1 MDYSNVRAVC
11 FNCARKAGFVQI
23 KKAVI
28 AFEDDCDIC
37 KARRPCTDLHHDW
50 IPPEKESRGEGMK
63 TTNDVLDPF
72 ERLAREVENDAA
84 RDCVYNHED
93 LQELAERIRTTAALA
108 RSTIPNAEQFVQ
120 QAECARHG
128 VVTATVYR
136 VLTPEG
142 VCVAEFTDAV
152 RACDYGDVLRSRACR
167 TET

>member
-1 MDYSNVRAVC
+1 
-11 FNCARKAGFVQI
+11 
-23 KKAVI
+23 
-28 AFEDDCDIC
+28 
-37 KARRPCTDLHHDW
+37 
-50 IPPEKESRGEGMK
+50 MK

-72 ERLAREVENDAA
+72 ERMALEVENDAA

-93 LQELAERIRTTAALA
+93 LRELAERIRTTAALA
-108 RSTIPNAEQFVQ
+108 RSTIPNAEQFAQ

-152 RACDYGDVLRSRACR
+152 RACEYGDVLRASEAHD
-167 TET
+167 ETDKES

>member
-11 FNCARKAGFVQI
+11 FNCARKAGFVQK

-37 KARRPCTDLHHDW
+37 KARRPCTDLHNDW
-50 IPPEKESRGEGMK
+50 IPPKK
-63 TTNDVLDPF
+63 I
-72 ERLAREVENDAA
+72 ENDAA

-93 LQELAERIRTTAALA
+93 LRELAERIRTTALLG
-108 RSTIPNAEQFVQ
+108 RSTIPSAEQFAQ

-152 RACDYGDVLRSRACR
+152 RACEYGNVLRARACR

>member
-1 MDYSNVRAVC
+1 MDYSNVRAAC
-11 FNCARKAGFVQI
+11 FDCARKSGFLQK

-28 AFEDDCDIC
+28 AFEDECDIC

-50 IPPEKESRGEGMK
+50 IPPK
-63 TTNDVLDPF
+63 N
-72 ERLAREVENDAA
+72 NDAA

-93 LQELAERIRTTAALA
+93 LQALAGRIRTTAALA
-108 RSTIPNAEQFVQ
+108 RSTIPNAEQFAQ

-152 RACDYGDVLRSRACR
+152 RACDYGDVLRASASR